1 MLKCLKEK
9 MHSLRGDVEKYR
21 TLHEEKCC
29 AFELERS
36 NRIKVMIVS
45 YKQVLI

>member
-9 MHSLRGDVEKYR
+9 MHSLRGEVEKYR
-21 TLHEEKCC
+21 TLHDEKCC

-36 NRIKVMIVS
+36 NRIKVIIIS
-45 YKQVLI
+45 LKKVLI